1 MPIDDER
8 QTITIEELA
17 YSGMLQTE
25 AITRLLVKK
34 GIITEEELLEEVKVL
49 DAEQYKNANGVGMG

>member
-25 AITRLLVKK
+25 AITGLLVRK
-34 GIITEEELLEEVKVL
+34 GIVTVYE
-49 DAEQYKNANGVGMG
+49 